1 MWVLMLIFAVDIVHC
16 GNQLMAL
23 DVEVAAVNLSA
34 LSAYIFDVYQ
44 KGDIRTPG
52 LRS

>member
-1 MWVLMLIFAVDIVHC
+1 MLIFAVDIVHC

-23 DVEVAAVNLSA
+23 DVEVAAVNLMA
-34 LSAYIFDVYQ
+34 VSAYISDVNQ
-44 KGDIRTPG
+44 NGGTRTPG